1 MKDRLSIHIDNGQS
15 NIYEAVS
22 IMRNGGLPA
31 QSGLVGITNKTRTS
45 SESPITPQTIFNIQ
59 ATGQSDVRFATLSKE
74 KSKEIKIFVNKS
86 YFLTL
91 LECQNLRP
99 LSQQYQINQDLR
111 KVRKLSFYY
120 SYNMN
125 LI

>member
-74 KSKEIKIFVNKS
+74 KSN
-86 YFLTL
+86 
-91 LECQNLRP
+91 
-99 LSQQYQINQDLR
+99 
-111 KVRKLSFYY
+111 
-120 SYNMN
+120 
-125 LI
+125 